1 MNLNKIGISEK
12 EIGFIKDEKDRKL
25 IIRLRRLQN
34 IVEYLRKKYQIR
46 VLRKIFKIGA
56 KYKNAWNNKIYIYE
70 GGNTM
75 IPLKKDGAKSL
86 VGEETITFWT
96 VDKWM
101 ETIGEKK

>member
-12 EIGFIKDEKDRKL
+12 ELWFIKDEKDRKL

-34 IVEYLRKKYQIR
+34 IVEYLRKKYQTR
-46 VLRKIFKIGA
+46 VLRKYFKIGT

-75 IPLKKDGAKSL
+75 IPLKKDGTKSI
-86 VGEETITFWT
+86 VGREVIIFWII
-96 VDKWM
+96 DKWK
-101 ETIGEKK
+101 EIKRN